1 MSVDDHTLG
10 EHRNDPAPLVL
21 APRFGRRS
29 KRRQS
34 PTERPRRPRTRLRKL
49 RLLAVLAA
57 FAVLA
62 VISAVFGMLM
72 SVASDLPQLEN
83 KAQFSATVDSYLYDD
98 TGQPIGVLAP
108 PTNQHVLDDWHQISP
123 NMVDAIVAVEDKRF
137 WTDPGVDLRGLIRA
151 AAADLTGSS
160 VQGGSTIAEQ
170 FVKNVQEAENNR
182 TILEK
187 LREAGLAFQL
197 VHRWPKSKILT
208 EYLNTIY
215 FGNGAY
221 GIESA
226 ARVYFGKSLGY
237 NPAEPVGEPRTG
249 CGDSDVEDKTRKRC
263 AEVLNPAQAALL
275 AGLVANPSQFDPIA
289 HPQAAKARRDLA
301 LEDMLAQHYLS
312 RAQYDRYVNAPL
324 PTASDVQQPQEPPA
338 APYFTSWVRPQIV
351 HALEREGVPRN
362 VAQYQ
367 AYYGGLKIK
376 LTVNLQLQQAAQR
389 VIDAEFPPGSGGP
402 TRLTGGDRQLDWRGP
417 GDGQRRWRLPAVA
430 VQPRHPRLPAARL
443 GVQALHARGGD
454 RERGVRTGLGD
465 RLAAAEHPL
474 SLCRQAGPLQRPQ
487 LRQQL
492 QRSGDAR

>member
-1 MSVDDHTLG
+1 MSVDDHTLQ
-10 EHRNDPAPLVL
+10 EKRDDPAPLVL
-21 APRFGRRS
+21 GPKGGRRA
-29 KRRQS
+29 KRRHS
-34 PTERPRRPRTRLRKL
+34 PGQRRRRPQTRLRKL

-98 TGQPIGVLAP
+98 TGHPIGVLAP
-108 PTNQHVLDDWHQISP
+108 PTNQHVLDDWDQISP
-123 NMVDAIVAVEDKRF
+123 NMDQAIVAVEDKRF
-137 WTDPGVDLRGLIRA
+137 WSDPGVDLRGLVRA

-160 VQGGSTIAEQ
+160 LQGGSTIAEQ

-237 NPAEPVGEPRTG
+237 NPANPVGEPRTG
-249 CGDSDVEDKTRKRC
+249 CGDSDVEDKTRSRC
-263 AEVLNPAQAALL
+263 ADLLNPAQAALL

-289 HPQAAKARRDLA
+289 HPQAAKVRRDLV
-301 LEDMLAQHYLS
+301 LQDMVAQGYIT
-312 RAQYDRYVNAPL
+312 RAEYYRYRDAPL
-324 PTASDVQQPQEPPA
+324 PTASDLQQPQEPPA

-351 HALEREGVPRN
+351 HALEHEGVPSN

-376 LTVNLQLQQAAQR
+376 LTINLQLQEAAQR
-389 VIDAEFPPGSGGP
+389 VVDAEFPARFGRPDRVFG
-402 TRLTGGDRQLDWRGP
+402 RNRQLDWRGP
-417 GDGQRRWRLPAVA
+417 GDGQR
-430 VQPRHPRLPAARL
+430 Q
-443 GVQALHARGGD
+443 
-454 RERGVRTGLGD
+454 
-465 RLAAAEHPL
+465 
-474 SLCRQAGPLQRPQ
+474 
-487 LRQQL
+487 
-492 QRSGDAR
+492 

>member
-49 RLLAVLAA
+49 RLLAVLGA

-160 VQGGSTIAEQ
+160 VQGASTIAEQ

-197 VHRWPKSKILT
+197 VASLAQVEDPD
-208 EYLNTIY
+208 
-215 FGNGAY
+215 
-221 GIESA
+221 
-226 ARVYFGKSLGY
+226 RVPEHDLFRQRRVRDRVRGSGLLRQ
-237 NPAEPVGEPRTG
+237 EPRLQPGGTG
-249 CGDSDVEDKTRKRC
+249 RRTAD
-263 AEVLNPAQAALL
+263 
-275 AGLVANPSQFDPIA
+275 GL
-289 HPQAAKARRDLA
+289 R
-301 LEDMLAQHYLS
+301 
-312 RAQYDRYVNAPL
+312 
-324 PTASDVQQPQEPPA
+324 
-338 APYFTSWVRPQIV
+338 
-351 HALEREGVPRN
+351 
-362 VAQYQ
+362 
-367 AYYGGLKIK
+367 
-376 LTVNLQLQQAAQR
+376 
-389 VIDAEFPPGSGGP
+389 
-402 TRLTGGDRQLDWRGP
+402 
-417 GDGQRRWRLPAVA
+417 
-430 VQPRHPRLPAARL
+430 
-443 GVQALHARGGD
+443 
-454 RERGVRTGLGD
+454 
-465 RLAAAEHPL
+465 
-474 SLCRQAGPLQRPQ
+474 
-487 LRQQL
+487 
-492 QRSGDAR
+492 